1 MTIIYHDEMIQGS
14 DEWIAARCGMLT
26 ASEIHLIITPTLKV
40 AENGNKRAHFYE
52 LMAQRIT
59 KHVDPRYVSD
69 DMLRGEE
76 DEVFA
81 RDLYGD
87 KYHKVTSCGFV
98 TRDDWGFR
106 IGYSPDGLVGDD
118 GLIEVKSRRG
128 RFQIQTIMEDGIPS
142 EYMIQIQTGMLV
154 TGRDWCDFVS
164 YSGGIPMLRHR
175 VWRIDNYQDAILSAS
190 RKFEEDMAVAL
201 VFYKQRVEE
210 RMCIPTIRRE
220 REEMRI

>member
-14 DEWIAARCGMLT
+14 DEWRAARCGMLT
-26 ASEIHLIITPTLKV
+26 ASEMHLIITPTLKI
-40 AENGNKRAHFYE
+40 AANDKQRAHFYE

-59 KHVDPRYVSD
+59 KHVDPHYISD

-87 KYHKVTSCGFV
+87 KYARVAQCGFV
-98 TRDDWGFR
+98 TRDDWGFK
-106 IGYSPDGLVGDD
+106 IGCSPDGLVGDD

-128 RFQIQTIMEDGIPS
+128 RFQVQTIMGDGIPS
-142 EYMIQIQTGMLV
+142 EYMIQIQTALLV
-154 TGRDWCDFVS
+154 TRREWCDFVS
-164 YSGGIPMLRHR
+164 YSGGLPMLTECVTPDPEYQKAIITAATNFELAMREGINSYHE
-175 VWRIDNYQDAILSAS
+175 RIKT
-190 RKFEEDMAVAL
+190 R
-201 VFYKQRVEE
+201 R
-210 RMCIPTIRRE
+210 CIPTIRRE